1 MDFDKYVCK
10 YKDNSNSNIKYNFNF
25 IKISLCIYYIYMKY
39 PIIKSGLY
47 TLKSDNGHSHTQL
60 ITISQVGINVFMSF
74 YNSFIE
80 KDISITGKWF
90 YNEGNNTNILHLTND
105 YNNKKMYFYIDKCHN
120 IDIVT
125 LKGHYEDNKNCIFFI
140 EK

>member
-1 MDFDKYVCK
+1 
-10 YKDNSNSNIKYNFNF
+10 
-25 IKISLCIYYIYMKY
+25 MKY